1 VYDVETLRFLSVNA
15 AAERMYGWTRDEFL
29 GRTVL
34 DVRPPEL
41 RDAAAAPA
49 HPSADRDETA
59 HEGVHLTRDGRRL
72 DVSLVS
78 QAVDYEGRPA
88 RLVLVEDVGERRRA
102 LGQLEAAERRLREVL
117 EALDEG
123 VILYTEQGVP
133 LWNSAAERIFGLT
146 GAQVSRREPRP
157 ERWRLLDPSG
167 APVPP
172 EALAPARARATGARA
187 VDELLQLERPDGSR
201 AWIAGSAT
209 PVALGE
215 GGERAVVAT
224 VRDVTRA
231 QEAARAVE
239 ESEARFRG
247 VLETVSAVVVT
258 LDFDGRVTFAN
269 DALLELTG
277 WTRGEAVGS
286 DWFARFLPD
295 DAARRAAM
303 KAVLSP
309 DGAVAHHEHE
319 VVTRGGERRLVAWDN
334 TLLRDAAGALVGT
347 ASVGRDVTE
356 QRANERRLAA
366 LSERD
371 ELTGLLNRRGFEAAV
386 AAAHARPRAS
396 ARLSAVLAMDLDGF
410 KPINDT
416 FGHAAGDDAL
426 RAVGRLLETVLR
438 GVDHAGRLGGDE
450 FAVYL
455 ADLQRPE
462 DLHRV
467 VERLG
472 RVLAAHNEEA
482 ARAGRPFRLA
492 WSVGAALRDG
502 AEPLA
507 ATLARADAAL
517 YREKRGRQRV
527 A

>member
-1 VYDVETLRFLSVNA
+1 
-15 AAERMYGWTRDEFL
+15 
-29 GRTVL
+29 
-34 DVRPPEL
+34 
-41 RDAAAAPA
+41 
-49 HPSADRDETA
+49 
-59 HEGVHLTRDGRRL
+59 
-72 DVSLVS
+72 
-78 QAVDYEGRPA
+78 
-88 RLVLVEDVGERRRA
+88 
-102 LGQLEAAERRLREVL
+102 VL

-146 GAQVSRREPRP
+146 GAQVSGLEPRP
-157 ERWRLLDPSG
+157 AAWRLLDAAG
-167 APVPP
+167 ATVPP
-172 EALAPARARATGARA
+172 EEMAPARALATGARA
-187 VDELLQLERPDGSR
+187 VDELLRLERPDGTR
-201 AWIAGSAT
+201 VWIAGSAT

-215 GGERAVVAT
+215 DGERAVVAT

-277 WTRGEAVGS
+277 WTREEAVGS

-295 DAARRAAM
+295 DLAVRRAAM
-303 KAVLSP
+303 KAVLAP
-309 DGAVAHHEHE
+309 GGAVAHHEHE

-334 TLLRDAAGALVGT
+334 TLLRDASGALVGT

-356 QRANERRLAA
+356 QRANELRLAA

-386 AAAHARPRAS
+386 AAAHARPHAS
-396 ARLSAVLAMDLDGF
+396 TRLSAVLAMDLDGF

-426 RAVGRLLETVLR
+426 RTVGRLLEGVLR

-450 FAVYL
+450 FVVYL

-462 DLHRV
+462 DLDRV

-472 RVLAAHNEEA
+472 RVLAAHNDEA
-482 ARAGRPFRLA
+482 ARGGRPFRLA
-492 WSVGAALRDG
+492 WSVGAALREG
-502 AEPLA
+502 PEPLA